1 MLQRRNRCGS
11 KLILA
16 EEAKENG
23 LKRNSSH
30 GSIESKIDENEYL
43 SLFSDTKPKK
53 NKENSGLQYRRSI
66 SNSHVSI
73 RDKLGANTRRR
84 SSVKQ
89 LTNAMVQKFRGK
101 SSIKKEKKEG
111 HLEKEKPRLESLFS
125 DDFIETCLFD
135 ISHTENNAPR
145 PPTQYSPKPLTTLR
159 FQKFEKPKNLEKFG
173 SPLRQKTTKTPL
185 RNISILSNK
194 TSARRPTCLR

>member
-16 EEAKENG
+16 EEAKGNG

-43 SLFSDTKPKK
+43 SLFSDAKPKK

-101 SSIKKEKKEG
+101 
-111 HLEKEKPRLESLFS
+111 R
-125 DDFIETCLFD
+125 
-135 ISHTENNAPR
+135 
-145 PPTQYSPKPLTTLR
+145 
-159 FQKFEKPKNLEKFG
+159 
-173 SPLRQKTTKTPL
+173 
-185 RNISILSNK
+185 
-194 TSARRPTCLR
+194 